1 MTGQLDAFQEAMN
14 QGHSAAWDQM
24 WDKAADFYR
33 QALEASPNNPKALTS
48 LGLAFYEL
56 QKFKEALAC
65 YQLAAKN
72 SPQDPLPLEKVAELS
87 ERLGNLAPASKVYM
101 MAGDLYAKNRD
112 LNKAVESWTRVIRL
126 HPEHLLARSRL
137 AMVYERLGRKQQAL
151 NEFLAISSLLQHAG
165 EVQKAIQ
172 TVNHALQIMPGNN
185 EATQALALLKTGQ
198 LLPKPARYKGATG
211 PLLMTQVRLTDK
223 DKSEKQPS
231 RSLDPIESAR
241 QKSLAEL
248 AGMLFEQ
255 ETVKDQPAG
264 RRGLQSIMQG
274 AGIAPSKQVDQ
285 TKIFLHLS
293 QAIDLQARNQSKQ
306 AIGELERSIEAGLD
320 HPAVYFDLGLLL
332 VDAGSLDGAVRNL
345 QRSAKTPQY
354 SLAVR
359 LLLGKVYQSMSNIPD
374 AAMEYLEAL
383 RIADAEIVPSGQAD
397 ELFQLYEP
405 LIEAQSQQTDLEA
418 QERLCVNIKDML
430 VRSNWRD
437 QLEHARQQLPAE
449 GGIPVPLAEILFESK
464 GTRVVDSIT
473 TVNQYARKGMHR
485 AAMEEA
491 YYALQYS
498 PTYLPL
504 HSLIGEM
511 LLQQSR
517 VQEAVDKF
525 TIVAQTYSARGE
537 ASRATEMFHRITELA
552 PMDLNV
558 RVRLIDQLV
567 LVGNVQMAV
576 DESIKLAEVYYSL
589 ADLISARKTYT
600 QALRLAQQSGIN
612 QQVKAEIL
620 RRMAD
625 IDLQSLDWRQAVRVF
640 EQIRTLQP
648 DDQEARESLID
659 LNFRLGQSNQA
670 VAEIDNYISHLWNS
684 GHKDPAAQF
693 LEKMVEK
700 NPQQVSLHRRLAEIY
715 RLSNRPA
722 DAISQLDVAGDIL
735 MEAGD
740 QKGAREIIMA
750 ILALDPPNASE
761 YQRLLAQLKDS

>member
-1 MTGQLDAFQEAMN
+1 MTGQINDFQEAMN

-56 QKFKEALAC
+56 QKYKEALAC
-65 YQLAAKN
+65 YQMAAKH
-72 SPQDPLPLEKVAELS
+72 SPQDPLPLEKVAELN
-87 ERLGNLAPASKVYM
+87 ERLENLALASKVYM

-126 HPEHLLARSRL
+126 NPEHLLARSRL

-151 NEFLAISSLLQHAG
+151 NEYLAISSLLQHAG

-172 TVNHALQIMPGNN
+172 TVNHALQILPGSN

-198 LLPKPARYKGATG
+198 LLPKPARLKGATG
-211 PLLMTQVRLTDK
+211 PLSISQVRLMDK
-223 DKSEKQPS
+223 DKSEQQS
-231 RSLDPIESAR
+231 SESLDPIETAR

-248 AGMLFEQ
+248 AGLLFDQ
-255 ETVKDQPAG
+255 ETIKEQPVE
-264 RRGLQSIMQG
+264 RRGIQSIMQG
-274 AGIAPSKQVDQ
+274 GGMGPSKQVDQ

-293 QAIDLQARNQSKQ
+293 QAIDFQARNKGSQ
-306 AIGELERSIEAGLD
+306 AIGELERVVEAGLD

-332 VDAGSLDGAVRNL
+332 ADVGSLDGALRNL
-345 QRSAKTPQY
+345 QRSAKTPEY

-359 LLLGKVYQSMSNIPD
+359 LLLGKIYHSMDHISE
-374 AAMEYLEAL
+374 AAIEYLEAL
-383 RIADAEIVPSGQAD
+383 RIADAEIVPAGQAD
-397 ELFQLYEP
+397 ELRQLYEP
-405 LIEAQSQQTDLEA
+405 LIEAQSQQTDLVA
-418 QERLCVNIKDML
+418 QERMCINIKELLM
-430 VRSNWRD
+430 RSNWREH
-437 QLEHARQQLPAE
+437 LEQTRQQLPSE
-449 GGIPVPLAEILFESK
+449 GSMPLPLAEILIESK

-504 HSLIGEM
+504 HFLIGEM
-511 LLQQSR
+511 LLKQNR
-517 VQEAVDKF
+517 EKEAIEKF
-525 TIVAQTYSARGE
+525 TNVAQTYSARGE
-537 ASRATEMFHRITELA
+537 AGRATEMFHRIIELS

-558 RVRLIDQLV
+558 RARLIDQLV
-567 LVGNVQMAV
+567 LVGNMKQAV
-576 DESIKLAEVYYSL
+576 DESVKLAEVHYSL
-589 ADLISARKTYT
+589 ADLIAARKTYT
-600 QALRLAQQSGIN
+600 QALRLAQQPGID
-612 QQVKAEIL
+612 QQVKSDIL
-620 RRMAD
+620 RRMVD

-640 EQIRTLQP
+640 EQIRNLQP
-648 DDQEARESLID
+648 EDEDVRESLID
-659 LNFRLGQSNQA
+659 LNFRLGQSSQA
-670 VAEIDNYISHLWNS
+670 LAEIDNYISHLWN
-684 GHKDPAAQF
+684 GNHKEQAAQF

-700 NPQQVSLHRRLAEIY
+700 KPQQVSLRRRLAEIY
-715 RLSNRPA
+715 RLSDRQA
-722 DAISQLDVAGDIL
+722 DAISQLDTAGDIL

-750 ILALDPPNASE
+750 ILALDPPNATE
-761 YQRLLAQLKDS
+761 YQRLLAQLKVS